1 MEHIQLSKTPLISES
16 IFSIAPDF
24 RALSIH
30 VEVRGDILNPH
41 SDSLK
46 SACEYVYAGYPSWAE
61 DHMDSWARVYSKF
74 GAKPNRTPCSAQ
86 ALRKRV
92 LKDGVIP
99 SINPI
104 VDLYNAVSLRFA
116 VPIGGENLDAYVG
129 QPQLTISDGTEIFDT
144 KNNGVDVEETPLV
157 GEIIWRDNVGVTC
170 RRWNWRQGNRTRLD
184 KIGGSMWFILE
195 SLSSMPEAALDEAG
209 EMLIEGLSKIVP
221 HSFIVSQKLT
231 ISAHQSVEGSS

>member
-1 MEHIQLSKTPLISES
+1 MEHIQLSKIPLISDS

-30 VEVRGDILNPH
+30 VEVKGDILNPH
-41 SDSLK
+41 SDILK
-46 SACEYVYAGYPSWAE
+46 SACEYVYAGHPSWAE

-92 LKDGVIP
+92 LRDGVIP

-116 VPIGGENLDAYVG
+116 VPIGGENYAAYVG
-129 QPQLTISDGTEIFDT
+129 RPRLTHASGEEPFDT
-144 KNNGVDVEETPLV
+144 FSNGEPVVEYPDK
-157 GEIIWRDNVGVTC
+157 GEVIWRDDTGVTC
-170 RRWNWRQGNRTRLD
+170 RRWNWRQGVRTRLD
-184 KIGGSMWFILE
+184 DVTDCMWFVIEALGTMPDDALQE
-195 SLSSMPEAALDEAG
+195 ASSM
-209 EMLIEGLSKIVP
+209 LINGLKELAPDCVVTDSWILKN
-221 HSFIVSQKLT
+221 
-231 ISAHQSVEGSS
+231 A